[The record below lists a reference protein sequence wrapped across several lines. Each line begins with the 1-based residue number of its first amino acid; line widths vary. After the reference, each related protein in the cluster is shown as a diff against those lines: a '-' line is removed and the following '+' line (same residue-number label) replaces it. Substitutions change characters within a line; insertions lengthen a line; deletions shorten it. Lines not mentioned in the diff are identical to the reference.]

1 MTAVVLTERHNHVA
15 LIRLNRPEVFNALN
29 EAMMNG
35 LTEALDLLE
44 QDADINCVVITGS
57 DKAFAA
63 GADIEEMQPW
73 DFMDVYKTDFVTRNW
88 ERLKSFRKPVI
99 ACVSGLAMGG
109 GCELAMMCDLIFAS
123 ENARFA
129 LPEVKLGVM
138 PGAGGTQRLPRAI
151 GKAKAMDLCLTGR
164 FMSAE
169 EAERSGLVSRIC
181 APDKVL
187 DEAMTTA
194 HQIAGY
200 SQPVLMMLKESVN
213 RAYESSLNEGLLF
226 ERRSLHSIFALED
239 RKEGMLAFREKRS
252 PVFLNR

>member
-44 QDADINCVVITGS
+44 QDANVNCVVITGS

-63 GADIEEMQPW
+63 GADIEEMQQW

-109 GCELAMMCDLIFAS
+109 GCELAMMCDLIFTS

-181 APDKVL
+181 APVDIL
-187 DEAMTTA
+187 PA
-194 HQIAGY
+194 
-200 SQPVLMMLKESVN
+200 LKDGDS
-213 RAYESSLNEGLLF
+213 YC
-226 ERRSLHSIFALED
+226 
-239 RKEGMLAFREKRS
+239 
-252 PVFLNR
+252 